1 VAKVSPEVIKAE
13 SRGLRGTVAAELE
26 VSDSYFTGSA
36 QNILKFHGIY
46 QQEDR
51 DARKIDRTGDHHQM
65 MIRTRLPGGQL
76 TPAQYIA
83 HDEIASAYGN
93 GTLRITTRQD
103 FQFHGVLKGDLQQTI
118 RDINAALVT
127 TLGAC
132 GDIVRNVMACPAP
145 TTDPQRRA
153 VQLFADELSTALFPR
168 TRAYHQIWLD
178 GEALID
184 DSEINDPLYGKTYL
198 PRKFK
203 IAIAYAGDN
212 CVDVYTN
219 DVGLVALFD
228 ADDQLIGFNLL
239 VGGGMGMTHAND
251 STYARLADEVSFIT
265 PDQVVNTVTAIVTIH
280 RDFGDRENRKHAR
293 LKYILA
299 DRGVDWFRAEL
310 ESRVGFALQP
320 LRPMPPFE
328 VLDHLGWNTQEDGRL
343 YLGIHVENGRIADRG
358 DYRLRSGLR
367 AAIEQFT
374 LPVRLT
380 AQQNLLLA
388 DIAPEDREAVDAL
401 LDRYGVRRVEA
412 ISNIRRNALACPAL
426 PTCGLAITEAE
437 RVFPHVIDEFE
448 TALDELGIGDAG
460 IVTRMTGC
468 PNGCARPY
476 VAEVAFVGRTLNKYS
491 VFIGGSPA
499 GTRLARPFLD
509 LVPIDRLVPVL
520 TPVLAYYRDERL
532 NGEAFGDFANRVGLE
547 TLRQT
552 ISLDVDPVQATGD

>member
-1 VAKVSPEVIKAE
+1 MAKVSPEVIKAE

-26 VSDSYFTGSA
+26 AADRCFTSNA

-51 DARKIDRTGDHHQM
+51 DARKLDRSGDHHQM

-83 HDEIASAYGN
+83 HDDIASAYGN

-118 RDINAALVT
+118 REINAALVT

-153 VQLFADELSTALFPR
+153 VQTFADTLSTALFPR

-184 DSEINDPLYGKTYL
+184 DSEIDDPLYGKTFL

-228 ADDQLIGFNLL
+228 ADHQLAGFNLL
-239 VGGGMGMTHAND
+239 AGGGMGMTHANEA
-251 STYARLADEVSFIT
+251 TYARLADEIGFIT
-265 PDQVVNTVTAIVTIH
+265 PDQVIDTVQAIVTIH

-310 ESRVGFALQP
+310 ESRVGFQLQP

-328 VLDHLGWNTQEDGRL
+328 VLDHLGWNVQEDGRL

-358 DYRLRSGLR
+358 DARLRSGLR
-367 AAIEQFT
+367 AAIEQYH

-380 AQQNLLLA
+380 AQQNLLLT
-388 DIAPEDREAVDAL
+388 DIAPEDRESVDAL
-401 LDRYGVRRVEA
+401 LERYGVRKVEA
-412 ISNIRRNALACPAL
+412 VSNIRRAALACPAL

-437 RVFPHVIDEFE
+437 RVFPQVIDEFE
-448 TALDELGIGDAG
+448 TALDALGIGDAA
-460 IVTRMTGC
+460 IVARMTGC

-476 VAEVAFVGRTLNKYS
+476 VAEVAFVGRSLNKYS
-491 VFIGGSPA
+491 VFVGGNPA
-499 GTRLARPFLD
+499 GTRLAQPFLD
-509 LVPIDRLVPVL
+509 LVSIDQLVPVL
-520 TPVLAYYRDERL
+520 TPVLTYYRDTRQT
-532 NGEAFGDFANRVGLE
+532 GEAFGDFAHRVGLDA
-547 TLRQT
+547 LRQHL
-552 ISLDVDPVQATGD
+552 SLNAEPLPATGD